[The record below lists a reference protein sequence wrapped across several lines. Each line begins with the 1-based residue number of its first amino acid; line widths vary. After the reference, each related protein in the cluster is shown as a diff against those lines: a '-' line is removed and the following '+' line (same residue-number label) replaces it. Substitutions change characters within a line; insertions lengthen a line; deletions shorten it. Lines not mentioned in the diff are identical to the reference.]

1 MKTIMMP
8 FKKYI
13 KRLFGI
19 KEVKPYIANGY
30 WFQCDCG
37 AKVVADTFKEI

>member
-1 MKTIMMP
+1 MMP
-8 FKKYI
+8 FKKFI
-13 KRLFGI
+13 KKLFGG
-19 KEVKPYIANGY
+19 KKKPYIANGY